1 MTSAPPTATGTPGDP
16 PAGRIPTP
24 TSFVC
29 NGDEVTVGDH
39 PHLLAALRDELG
51 LVAAKDGCAPS
62 GQCGCCTVLVD
73 GRARVACQVPLDRV
87 AGAHV
92 TTLEGLPDDE
102 RDRFA
107 AAFARTGALQCGF
120 CTPGIV
126 MRVKALLDRH
136 GDALDRDQAA
146 RHLGAHLCRCTGYLK
161 ILDAVELLA
170 HGAPGPDPDPTTP
183 ATQTSGTTPTTP
195 ATQASGTTPATQP
208 TPATQATGTVG
219 TGVGGHAGIG
229 ARIARYQGAELTLGD
244 KTYVADMRV
253 PGMLRGA
260 VRLADHARADVVRID
275 TGPARAIDGVHAV
288 VTAADVPG
296 ELRIGLIHRDW
307 PVFVPEGGRTSYL
320 GDVIALVVA
329 DDEPTARRAAAAI
342 EVEYRPLRPITDP
355 ETAEH
360 DEDAVWGLDG
370 NLLSVSAY
378 RRGGDVDAAL
388 AASAHVVSERF
399 VTQRVEQ
406 AFLEPEATLAVP
418 TDDGGLLVYSG
429 GQGVWD
435 DRRQIA
441 EVCALDE
448 DAVWVEQVANG
459 GAFGGKEDCSNQ
471 TQTALAALLTGRPV
485 LTTFSREESL
495 RVHAKRHPI
504 RVDLEVGCDAEGR
517 LTALRARLLGDSGPY
532 ASVGMK
538 VLERAAGH
546 ACGPY
551 VVPVVDVEARAV
563 RTNNPVCGAFRGF
576 GANQAQFA
584 MEGAI
589 DRLAAAVGISGWE
602 MRSRNLVE
610 PGVVWGPGQVM
621 DEGARGARACL
632 DAVRPAYE
640 AALAEGRAVG
650 LGLGL
655 KNSGLGNGAV
665 EVARAVVHFVPDDEH
680 PPGTPA
686 GPDTLVEVRHCWTEM
701 GQGVHTVALQVACEE
716 LGVDPSRVR
725 VLVDTSRELGAG
737 QTTGSRGT
745 LMGAGAVAD
754 ACRVALADSC
764 RTGVDHVGEYRVDW
778 THALGD
784 PGVENPVIHSTF
796 GYAAQVVIADPG
808 TGSIERVVA
817 AHDVGRVVNPLL
829 CEGQIEGAVHMGLGY
844 ALSEEFP
851 CDDEGRPLNTTL
863 RSLGIL
869 RAKDMPPV
877 DVVLVEAPQPRSPY
891 GIKGVGEIGLVPT
904 AGAVAAA
911 LHAVDGRWRTRL
923 PFGVHE
929 PVDGIRDRD
938 GSGA

>member
-1 MTSAPPTATGTPGDP
+1 MTAPPTRFT
-16 PAGRIPTP
+16 
-24 TSFVC
+24 C
-29 NGDEVTVGDH
+29 NGTSVAVGDH

-73 GRARVACQVPLDRV
+73 GRARVACQTPLERV
-87 AGAHV
+87 ADREV
-92 TTLEGLPDDE
+92 TTLEGLDDDT
-102 RDRFA
+102 RRRFA
-107 AAFARTGALQCGF
+107 AAFAAVGALQCGF

-126 MRVKALLDRH
+126 LRAHALLERH
-136 GDALDRDQAA
+136 GTALTRERLA

-170 HGAPGPDPDPTTP
+170 RGDEPAP
-183 ATQTSGTTPTTP
+183 
-195 ATQASGTTPATQP
+195 P
-208 TPATQATGTVG
+208 TPATPV
-219 TGVGGHAGIG
+219 GIG
-229 ARIARYQGAELTLGD
+229 TRLARYQGHELTLGD
-244 KTYVADMRV
+244 KPYVADMRP
-253 PGMLRGA
+253 PGLLRGA

-275 TGPARAIDGVHAV
+275 TAAALALPGVHAV

-296 ELRIGLIHRDW
+296 ELRVGLIDRDW
-307 PVFVPEGGRTSYL
+307 PVFIPEGGRTSYL
-320 GDVIALVVA
+320 GDVIALAVA
-329 DDEPTARRAAAAI
+329 DDEETARRAAAAV

-355 ETAEH
+355 ETACD

-378 RRGGDVDAAL
+378 TRGGDVDAAL
-388 AASAHVVSERF
+388 AASAHVVTERF

-406 AFLEPEATLAVP
+406 AFLEPESTLAVP
-418 TDDGGLLVYSG
+418 TDEGGLLVYSG

-441 EVCALDE
+441 EVCALPE
-448 DAVWVEQVANG
+448 SAVWVEQVANG
-459 GAFGGKEDCSNQ
+459 GAFGGKEDLSNQ
-471 TQTALAALLTGRPV
+471 AQTALAALVTGRPV
-485 LTTFSREESL
+485 LTTFSRTESL
-495 RVHAKRHPI
+495 LVHAKRHPI
-504 RVDLEVGCDAEGR
+504 RIDLEVGCDEQGR

-532 ASVGMK
+532 ASVGAK

-551 VVPVVDVEARAV
+551 VIPVVDVEARAV

-589 DRLAAAVGISGWE
+589 DRLAAAVGLSGWE
-602 MRSRNLVE
+602 MRRRNVVE
-610 PGVVWGPGQVM
+610 PGAVWGPGQVM
-621 DEGARGARACL
+621 DEGCRGARACL
-632 DAVRPAYE
+632 EAVRPAYE
-640 AALAEGRAVG
+640 QARAAGRAVG

-665 EVARAVVHFVPDDEH
+665 EVARAVVHFVPDAEH

-716 LGVDPSRVR
+716 LGVSPERVR
-725 VLVDTSRELGAG
+725 VVVDTSRELGAG

-745 LMGAGAVAD
+745 LMGAGAVAA
-754 ACRVALADSC
+754 ACRAARADDC
-764 RTGVDHVGEYRVDW
+764 RTGIDHVGEYRVDW
-778 THALGD
+778 THAFDD
-784 PGVENPVIHSTF
+784 PSVANPVIHSTF
-796 GYAAQVVIADPG
+796 GYAAQLVIADPDTG
-808 TGSIERVVA
+808 TIEQVVA
-817 AHDVGRVVNPLL
+817 AHDVGRAVNPLL

-844 ALSEEFP
+844 ALGEEFP
-851 CDDEGRPLNTTL
+851 CDAEGRPLNTTL

-869 RAKDMPPV
+869 RAADMPPV
-877 DVVLVEAPQPRSPY
+877 EVVLVESPQPDAPY

-904 AGAVAAA
+904 APAVAAA
-911 LHAVDGRWRTRL
+911 WQAIDGRWRTRL
-923 PFGVHE
+923 PLGVHE
-929 PVDGIRDRD
+929 PLRVGADPGAGIRDPGDERT
-938 GSGA
+938 